1 MGKPAN
7 DDVPMFEASRGLR
20 RDAHPSRSFVS
31 ATRLY
36 DALQRRFGCMP
47 TGEGGAAC
55 THWLTPNGKPF
66 TVEDPVIDPACASV
80 MTADGKRLLYYSYQ
94 YANALLRRVNALC
107 QMDQMEMSMRF
118 DESDLRAILKPS
130 SVTPPGGDD

>member
-7 DDVPMFEASRGLR
+7 DDVPMFEPSRGLR

-80 MTADGKRLLYYSYQ
+80 MTAGGKRLLYYSYQ

-107 QMDQMEMSMRF
+107 QMDHAASMALRF
-118 DESDLRAILKPS
+118 EESDLRAILKPS
-130 SVTPPGGDD
+130 STNP